1 MKTRIITG
9 IFMALVM
16 IPFVILGGWYYTTF
30 VCLLTYLAGY
40 EVLNMMEIEENRF
53 KKLKYVAPLWN
64 VLTVI
69 AAATEPSLVLPIV
82 VLVSVV
88 YAALCIINK
97 QFSINS
103 TIKLVFTYF
112 YTGLTFSF
120 IYTLRTPFAEGYFNA
135 GLYRLL
141 LLCIFVMFTDIGAYT
156 FGLLFGK
163 RKLCPEISPK
173 KTIEGAIGGLVSGV
187 IGGVAFYFIISKS
200 VLHTSLL
207 NIPSDWHIVFE
218 ILAVSLI
225 AVIISVATQIGDLVA
240 SKLKRHYGIKD
251 YGKIFPGHGG
261 VMDRFDSMIFAG
273 ALFVALLA
281 FFM

>member
-9 IFMALVM
+9 IIMACVM
-16 IPFVILGGWYYTTF
+16 IPLVILSGWYYTAF
-30 VCLLTYLAGY
+30 VCILSYIAGH
-40 EVLNMMEIEENRF
+40 EVLNMMQIEEVKF
-53 KKLKYVAPLWN
+53 KKLKYIAPLWN

-69 AAATEPSLVLPIV
+69 AAATEPNLVLPIV
-82 VLVSVV
+82 LIVCIT
-88 YAALCIINK
+88 YCALCVINK
-97 QFSINS
+97 KFNINS
-103 TIKLVFTYF
+103 TIKMVFTYF

-120 IYTLRTPFAEGYFNA
+120 IYNLRTPFAEGYFNV

-141 LLCIFVMFTDIGAYT
+141 LLCIFVTFTDMGAYT

-173 KTIEGAIGGLVSGV
+173 KTIEGAIGGLVCGI
-187 IGGVAFYFIISKS
+187 IGGVLFYLIISKT
-200 VLHTSLL
+200 VLHYSLL
-207 NIPSDWHIVFE
+207 NIPSNWHMVFE
-218 ILAVSLI
+218 ILVVTLI
-225 AVIISVATQIGDLVA
+225 AGLISIATQIGDLVA